1 MGIVSQEWQ
10 NHFSLNV
17 VYLFEIQGVLK
28 NVISDLSVAEGDL
41 IEISYTPDMSFY
53 RYGKDF
59 VKFKESEGI
68 WLLDVNSKGSFRLS
82 EHPAYRA
89 DIHDEA
95 LLRRQGAFAPVDV
108 DGEEKSYN
116 LAEWGNLT
124 YSFRYA
130 IAGEPERYPE
140 HWPKTKG
147 EAVGFM
153 MESIDRDRL
162 MSVYPE
168 SVRYFL
174 LSETFA
180 EIGLPRRGLENVNKE
195 LLRDLGRVDLSDARQ
210 LLLEEFQHKYYTDE
224 QLSYQYK
231 SGELMQPSVR
241 RNRILNYLRSL
252 QIPLGQSKRPS
263 FLSFD
268 KLVEELEREYNE
280 KYANKGQIKIQIH
293 EDFSDNTY
301 NTTWHGESVSALRL
315 IESTVKS
322 VSAPEGHRYGF
333 FIDLDTPSINNVLI
347 RVECLPL
354 DSFQIDKNKNEN

>member
-68 WLLDVNSKGSFRLS
+68 WLLDVNSKGSFRLA

-108 DGEEKSYN
+108 DGEEKSYD

-124 YSFRYA
+124 YSHRYA
-130 IAGEPERYPE
+130 IAEGPEKYPE
-140 HWPKTKG
+140 HWPKTKDG
-147 EAVGFM
+147 AIEFM
-153 MESIDRDRL
+153 METIDHNRL

-168 SVRYFL
+168 SVRSFF

-180 EIGLPRRGLENVNKE
+180 KIGLPRRGLEGINKE
-195 LLRDLGRVDLSDARQ
+195 LLRELGRVDLSDARQ
-210 LLLEEFQHKYYTDE
+210 LLVEEFQRKYYTAE
-224 QLSYQYK
+224 QLNYQYK
-231 SGELMQPSVR
+231 SGELTQPSER
-241 RNRILNYLRSL
+241 RNKILNYFRSL
-252 QIPLGQSKRPS
+252 QIPIEKTKRPS
-263 FLSFD
+263 FLSVD
-268 KLVEELEREYNE
+268 KLVEELEGKYNE
-280 KYANKGQIKIQIH
+280 KYANKSKVKIQMP
-293 EDFSDNTY
+293 EDFSDNKYTQ
-301 NTTWHGESVSALRL
+301 TWHAESVSALRL
-315 IESTVKS
+315 LESTVGFPS
-322 VSAPEGHRYGF
+322 VSEGHRYGF
-333 FIDLDTPSINNVLI
+333 FIDLDTPSTNNALI
-347 RVECLPL
+347 RVECLP
-354 DSFQIDKNKNEN
+354 SNFFQIGKNINEN